1 MINYSV
7 FRIEFLSGLGLGIEF
22 INLFGPENR
31 VQLYFD
37 GVVMELGKV
46 LQVLPC
52 LHRFSSVMTKQASGS
67 LARLLE

>member
-7 FRIEFLSGLGLGIEF
+7 FGIEFLSGLGLGIEF

-46 LQVLPC
+46 LQVLPY
-52 LHRFSSVMTKQASGS
+52 LHRF
-67 LARLLE
+67 

>member
-22 INLFGPENR
+22 IN
-31 VQLYFD
+31 FD

-46 LQVLPC
+46 LQVLPY
-52 LHRFSSVMTKQASGS
+52 LHRFSSLMTKQASGS
-67 LARLLE
+67 LAGSLE